1 MNKERKR
8 IVSAQDQTDIG
19 ELFRCFTTGIPDFS
33 PDMLASRSFTI
44 GRYESILEGVG
55 TLSSHGL
62 KGTGSGVTRAYTP
75 EEFNAE
81 DISQKA
87 E

>member
-1 MNKERKR
+1 
-8 IVSAQDQTDIG
+8 
-19 ELFRCFTTGIPDFS
+19 
-33 PDMLASRSFTI
+33 MLASRSFTI
-44 GRYESILEGVG
+44 GRYESILEEVD

-62 KGTGSGVTRAYTP
+62 KGTGSGVTRACTP
-75 EEFNAE
+75 EEYNAE